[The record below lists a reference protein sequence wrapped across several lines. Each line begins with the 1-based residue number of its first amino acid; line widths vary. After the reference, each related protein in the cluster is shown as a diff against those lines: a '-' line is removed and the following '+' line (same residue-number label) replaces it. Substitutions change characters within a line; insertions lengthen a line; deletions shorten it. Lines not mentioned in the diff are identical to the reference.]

1 MGADIKGRLHLA
13 AKLILDLVGL
23 RCKKDVVLWLLRAFT
38 SGPVKTGRRAC
49 SFVCIALALAQVL
62 AFVHEGVV
70 PHVVCAEHGESMHAG
85 QPSHATAV
93 HQPAVASAS
102 WLRVESSA
110 DSVRHGH
117 DHCAC
122 MAQRRERFALPAVA
136 ALAFG
141 FETSR
146 AQRPFAREDRFV
158 AGVDTIR
165 VAPKGS
171 PPV

>member
-1 MGADIKGRLHLA
+1 MH
-13 AKLILDLVGL
+13 
-23 RCKKDVVLWLLRAFT
+23 WLLRALAA
-38 SGPVKTGRRAC
+38 GPVKTGRRAC

-85 QPSHATAV
+85 QPSHATAF

-102 WLRVESSA
+102 CLRVESSA
-110 DSVRHGH
+110 DAAGH
-117 DHCAC
+117 DHEHCVC

-146 AQRPFAREDRFV
+146 VPRPAAREDRFV
-158 AGVDTIR
+158 AGIDTIR